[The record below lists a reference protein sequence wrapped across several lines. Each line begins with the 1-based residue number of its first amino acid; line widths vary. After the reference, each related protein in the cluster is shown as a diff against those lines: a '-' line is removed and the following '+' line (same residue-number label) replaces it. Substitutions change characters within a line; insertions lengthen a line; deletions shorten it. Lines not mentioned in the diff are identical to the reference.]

1 MVDRPLCGEQILAS
15 ADGTK
20 IWAESAGNPTKPA
33 LVFIHGFACSALG
46 FDKQFADAGL
56 LENFHLIR
64 YEMRGHC
71 RSGQPP
77 EAQAYQSI
85 RYAEDFKTVC
95 DAFGVEKPFLIG
107 W

>member
-1 MVDRPLCGEQILAS
+1 MIHPPLSGEQILTS

-20 IWAESAGNPTKPA
+20 IWAESAGNPSKPA
-33 LVFIHGFACSALG
+33 LVFIHGLSCSALG
-46 FDKQFADAGL
+46 FDKQFVDQGL

-64 YEMRGHC
+64 YEMRGHG
-71 RSGQPP
+71 RSGQPL
-77 EAQAYQSI
+77 EAEAYQSL

-95 DAFGVEKPFLIG
+95 DAFGADKPFLVG